1 MPIDLTGIE
10 NKNEF
15 YTHHYLNAI
24 LENDLRPVFKIW
36 KAEEKE
42 KGIRPPYAELR
53 EVARAYF
60 RMRNR
65 MNRVRKPAGKLKI
78 QHEFLDRL
86 LPVLGYDFRIRFR
99 ELDDAVSLPVIGEV
113 TRQSGAAEM
122 WVIEALDESGGNAD
136 PFELSLSPC
145 QSDGWGDGEI
155 SLADASME
163 DIVTR
168 QVFGLSHPPRWVMLV
183 NFSHLILV
191 DRFKWHQKR
200 MLRFDLS
207 EIFGRRENT
216 TLQVMAALLH
226 RESVCPS
233 DGLSLLDSFDEN
245 SHKHAFAVSEDLK
258 YALRK
263 SIELLGN
270 EAIYY
275 IREVLRDRIYGRDI
289 ATQLTRE
296 CLRYMYR
303 LLFLF
308 YIEARPELEYAP
320 LESDAYR
327 SGYSLETLRE
337 LEMVRLTSGESRNG
351 SFIHESLQMI
361 FEMIYNGVLP
371 KGIAVQQ
378 DIALD
383 AKLVRHI
390 FSMSPLNSH
399 LFDPELTPLLN
410 RVKFRNS
417 VLQEVIRRMSIS
429 RPENRR
435 EAPGRISYVQLGIN
449 QLGAVYEAL
458 LSYQGFFAETDL
470 YELKKA
476 GESYNELETAYF
488 VKPDDLEK
496 YAEDERVYNDDGS
509 LKRFPKGRFIY
520 RLAGRDR
527 QKSASYYTPEPL
539 TRCLV
544 KYALKELLKKT
555 TADEILK
562 MTVCEPAVGSAAFLN
577 EAVNQ
582 LAEAYLQRK
591 QRETKE
597 IIPHKDYI
605 LEKQRVK
612 MYLAANNVFGVDLNP
627 VAVEL
632 AEVSLW
638 LNTIHRGARVPWF
651 GMQLVCGNSLVGA
664 RRQVFQSGLLRRK
677 KKGDS
682 LWLDE
687 VPVRVIPGKKRP
699 KRSVW
704 HFLLPDKGMA
714 DYKDRVI
721 KKMAGDEIKSVAEWR
736 KGFAKPF
743 SKSETER
750 LEGLSDAVD
759 RLWERHVKNQR
770 SLRRRTRDSLDIF
783 GHRKRGE
790 RRDPFL
796 TKQKDKMFFE
806 EIHSERVRN
815 SSPYRRLRLVMD
827 YWCSFWFWPMEKA
840 EWLPSREEF
849 LFELGL
855 ILEGNLLD
863 TATAVGEQI
872 TLFPDSMPKQQYLD
886 MVDELGFVDV
896 DKLCREHERL
906 GLVRELA
913 ELYRFLHWELEF
925 SDIFED
931 RGGFDLILGNPP
943 WIKVEWKES
952 GVLGDAEPL
961 FVLRRFS
968 ASELAKLR
976 EEAIERLDL
985 RSGYLAAY
993 EEAEGTQNFLNAYQN
1008 YPLLKGVQTNL
1019 FKCFMPQAWMI
1030 GREGGVSAFL
1040 HPEGVY
1046 DDPRG
1051 GKFREEIYSRLRYHF
1066 QFVNV
1071 KHLFAEI
1078 LHWVTFSVNI
1088 YSEKQNKTDFWTIS
1102 SLFHPQ
1108 TVDDSF
1114 KHSGQGDIGGI
1125 KDDDNNWN
1133 VKGHKAR
1140 IINVRER
1147 ELNLFASLYDSP
1159 ETPTSQARLPNLHS
1173 TQLINVLRKFSEQPK
1188 RLADL
1193 KDEYFST
1200 EMWHETNSQKDG
1212 TTRRETS
1219 YPNSA
1224 SQWILS
1230 GPHFFVGNLFYKTP
1244 NSVCRKHHDYASI
1257 DLMELPDD
1265 YLPRTN
1271 YVPDCDPDEYLR
1283 RTLTVPW
1290 DDEKSVMEF
1299 YRLLNREMISQS
1311 GERTFI
1317 PVIIPKSASHI
1328 NTCLST
1334 TFADTENLA
1343 DYYGL
1348 SLSLPIDF
1356 RVKSTGMGHANI
1368 SLIRQLPLLLESSEI
1383 RPFLHIRSLM
1393 LTCLTTHYAELWNES
1408 WNNKFKKDSWAK
1420 PDPRLNNSKFSK
1432 LTRKWNRNCALRT
1445 DYERRQALVEIDVL
1459 AAMALN
1465 LTLDELKTI
1474 YRIQFPVLRQNESD
1488 TWYDRNGRIVFTV
1501 SKGLPGVGF
1510 SRPEWNEI
1518 KEKKTGT
1525 VERTITDNT
1534 LPGGPRERT
1543 ITYHAPFDKCDRE
1556 KDYETVWAE
1565 FEKRFKKS

>member
-60 RMRNR
+60 RLRNR
-65 MNRVRKPAGKLKI
+65 MSRVRKPAGQLEI
-78 QHEFLDRL
+78 QHELLERL
-86 LPVLGYDFRIRFR
+86 LPVLGYDFQVRFR

-113 TRQSGAAEM
+113 TRQSGAPEM
-122 WVIEALDESGGNAD
+122 WIIEALDESGGNAD

-183 NFSHLILV
+183 NFSHLLLV

-270 EAIYY
+270 EAVYY
-275 IREVLRDRIYGRDI
+275 LKKTRKKGVFSGDEKLDE
-289 ATQLTRE
+289 AQLTSE

-337 LEMVRLTSGESRNG
+337 LEMVRLTTGESRNG

-383 AKLVRHI
+383 AKLIRHI

-544 KYALKELLKKT
+544 KYALRELLKKT

-612 MYLAANNVFGVDLNP
+612 MYLAANNVFGVDLNS

-664 RRQVFQSGLLRRK
+664 RRQVFESGLLRRK

-699 KRSVW
+699 KWSVW

-721 KKMAGDEIKSVAEWR
+721 RKMAGDEIKSVAEWR

-827 YWCSFWFWPMEKA
+827 YWCSFWFWPIENA
-840 EWLPSREEF
+840 ERLPSREEF

-863 TATAVGEQI
+863 TEPAVGEQI

-913 ELYRFLHWELEF
+913 ERYRFLHWELEF

-961 FVLRRFS
+961 FVLRKFS
-968 ASELAKLR
+968 ASKLAKLR
-976 EEAIERLDL
+976 EEAIGQFDL
-985 RSGYLAAY
+985 RGDYLTAY

-1008 YPLLKGVQTNL
+1008 YPALSGIKANL
-1019 FKCFMPQAWMI
+1019 FKCFLPQAWMI
-1030 GREGGVSAFL
+1030 GRKTGVSAFL
-1040 HPEGVY
+1040 HPEGIY

-1051 GKFREEIYSRLRYHF
+1051 GGFREAVYPRLRGHF
-1066 QFVNV
+1066 QFHNEL
-1071 KHLFAEI
+1071 KLFADVD
-1078 LHWVTFSVNI
+1078 HHAKFSINI
-1088 YSEKQNKTDFWTIS
+1088 YSNGQNETAFSHIAN
-1102 SLFHPQ
+1102 LYAPQ
-1108 TVDDSF
+1108 TVYACFEHD
-1114 KHSGQGDIGGI
+1114 GRGNVPGI
-1125 KDDDNNWN
+1125 KDEENKWN
-1133 VKGHKAR
+1133 IKGHLAR
-1140 IINVRER
+1140 IIRVTDE
-1147 ELNLFASLYDSP
+1147 ELNLFASLYD
-1159 ETPTSQARLPNLHS
+1159 THGTSALQARLPALHS
-1173 TQLINVLRKFSEQPK
+1173 IQLISVLHKFSEHPK
-1188 RLADL
+1188 KLGDID
-1193 KDEYFST
+1193 DEFYST
-1200 EMWHETNSQKDG
+1200 QHWNETTSQQDG
-1212 TTRRETS
+1212 TIRRKTCF
-1219 YPNSA
+1219 PDMIN
-1224 SQWILS
+1224 QWILS
-1230 GPHFFVGNLFYKTP
+1230 GPHFFVGNPCYKTP
-1244 NSVCRKHHDYASI
+1244 REKCTKNSDYDI
-1257 DLMELPDD
+1257 LDLTELPDD

-1283 RTLTVPW
+1283 RTPTVPW
-1290 DDEKSVMEF
+1290 DDEKPVTNF
-1299 YRLLNREMISQS
+1299 IRLVHRGMLSQS
-1311 GERTFI
+1311 GERTLI
-1317 PVIIPKSASHI
+1317 SSVMPKESGHI
-1328 NTCLST
+1328 HGAQST
-1334 TFADTENLA
+1334 VF
-1343 DYYGL
+1343 
-1348 SLSLPIDF
+1348 
-1356 RVKSTGMGHANI
+1356 KSTEVLIKATFFSH
-1368 SLIRQLPLLLESSEI
+1368 SLIADFYIKTTGRSNLHYTWENFPLTELNLQETLRI
-1383 RPFLHIRSLM
+1383 FM
-1393 LTCLTTHYAELWNES
+1393 LNCLTTHYAEIWNES

-1465 LTLDELKTI
+1465 LTLDELRTI

-1510 SRPEWNEI
+1510 SRPEWEEI
-1518 KEKKTGT
+1518 KEKQTGT